1 MELMLMCAKRRR
13 FKFLFRKLLKYSLKK
28 ILSDKLKDFE
38 FSPLSKEGIF
48 PLLPRSCL
56 ISEWLCV
63 VVSQLKNCFTYFT
76 KLSRSLFEPLIFK
89 CNLLLLRCFL
99 RSIDLL

>member
-1 MELMLMCAKRRR
+1 MYAKRRR
-13 FKFLFRKLLKYSLKK
+13 FKFLFRKLLKCSLKK

-48 PLLPRSCL
+48 PLLPGSCL
-56 ISEWLCV
+56 ISDWLFV
-63 VVSQLKNCFTYFT
+63 VVSQLKNSFTYFT

-89 CNLLLLRCFL
+89 CNILLLRCFL
-99 RSIDLL
+99 GSIDLL